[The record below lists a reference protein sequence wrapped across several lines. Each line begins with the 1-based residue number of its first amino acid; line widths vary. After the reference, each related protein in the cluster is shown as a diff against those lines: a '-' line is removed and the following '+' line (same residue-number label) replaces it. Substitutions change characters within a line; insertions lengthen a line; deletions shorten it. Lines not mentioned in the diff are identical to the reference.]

1 MTAEP
6 LAYEVVPLL
15 VCDHDLYRCTPRVR
29 RCQGCRGDGT
39 RTGKPITTVEVC
51 TAVDDATGDDETVWR
66 EVDA

>member
-39 RTGKPITTVEVC
+39 RTGKPTITTVEVC
-51 TAVDDATGDDETVWR
+51 TAVDDATGDETVWR